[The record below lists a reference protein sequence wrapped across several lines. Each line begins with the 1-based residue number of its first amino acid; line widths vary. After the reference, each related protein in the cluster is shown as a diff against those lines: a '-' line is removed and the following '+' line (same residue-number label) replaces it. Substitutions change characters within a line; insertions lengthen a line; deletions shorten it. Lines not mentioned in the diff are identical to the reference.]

1 MIKNFIQAVI
11 FLLFSANVA
20 AHALHITAQ
29 YDGVAISGKAY
40 YSDQTP
46 AAETYVEAVK
56 TGETE
61 PAVYGKTDRE
71 GRFSLPF
78 TQDGTFSVMSEGME
92 GHRAE
97 TTGQKMAASSPMSNT
112 ELQLLREEIAQLKDK
127 IYWRDILGGIG
138 YILGIFGIVAL
149 LKTRKGK

>member
-1 MIKNFIQAVI
+1 MIKILTQAVI
-11 FLLFSANVA
+11 FLLFSANAA

-78 TQDGTFSVMSEGME
+78 TQDGTFNVIIEGME

-97 TTGQKMAASSPMSNT
+97 TTVQKMAATSMSNT
-112 ELQLLREEIAQLKDK
+112 DLQLLREEIAQLKDK

>member
-1 MIKNFIQAVI
+1 MIKIFIQAVI

-20 AHALHITAQ
+20 AHALHIFAQ
-29 YDGVAISGKAY
+29 YDGSAISGKAY

-56 TGETE
+56 MGETE

-78 TQDGTFSVMSEGME
+78 SQEGSFNVIIEGAE

-97 TTGQKMAASSPMSNT
+97 MVVQKIANQPLSSS

>member
-1 MIKNFIQAVI
+1 MIKIFIQAVI
-11 FLLFSANVA
+11 FLLFSANAA

-61 PAVYGKTDRE
+61 SAVYGKTDRE

-78 TQDGTFSVMSEGME
+78 TQEGTFNVIIEGME

-97 TTGQKMAASSPMSNT
+97 TTVQKMAASSMSST

>member
-78 TQDGTFSVMSEGME
+78 TQDGTFSVIIEGWRLLLQCQTRSYNCCE
-92 GHRAE
+92 KRSHSLKIRS
-97 TTGQKMAASSPMSNT
+97 TG
-112 ELQLLREEIAQLKDK
+112 EI
-127 IYWRDILGGIG
+127 
-138 YILGIFGIVAL
+138 F
-149 LKTRKGK
+149 